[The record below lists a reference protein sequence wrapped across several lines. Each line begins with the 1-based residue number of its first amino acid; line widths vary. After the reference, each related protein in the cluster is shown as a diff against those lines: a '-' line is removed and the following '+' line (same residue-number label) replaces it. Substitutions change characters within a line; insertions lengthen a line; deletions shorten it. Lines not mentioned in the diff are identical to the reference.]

1 MSDDLPKLTDDEET
15 ALHELELGVEGL
27 RKAHGYLVHF
37 HHATGRAMNHLQVAE
52 SNLREAGHDEFADH
66 IRDEILPS
74 GVLGDD
80 RWTYELLETFEEE
93 FFEHVVTF
101 EQAVC
106 ENVASGERHVKE
118 RRQQRR
124 WRERARD

>member
-1 MSDDLPKLTDDEET
+1 MSDDLPQLNDDEAV

-37 HHATGRAMNHLQVAE
+37 HHATGHAMNHLRDAE
-52 SNLREAGHDEFADH
+52 TSLRAAGHDEFADH
-66 IRDEILPS
+66 IRDEILPC

-80 RWTYELLETFEEE
+80 RWTYDMLEKFEEE
-93 FFEHVVTF
+93 FFHDVLTF
-101 EQAVC
+101 ERNAC
-106 ENVASGERHVKE
+106 ETIASGERHVME